1 MILEVEIDETTKE
14 DMGYDVKT
22 KNVHGEVTHV
32 RRVLFTLNSFH
43 IVLMNILFTS
53 K

>member
-22 KNVHGEVTHV
+22 KSAHGL
-32 RRVLFTLNSFH
+32 RVLDR
-43 IVLMNILFTS
+43 
-53 K
+53 

>member
-22 KNVHGEVTHV
+22 KYIPKGYEGV
-32 RRVLFTLNSFH
+32 RLFDG
-43 IVLMNILFTS
+43 
-53 K
+53 